1 MPVDHPRL
9 PQHAYD
15 AARQRIGTPAREAIN
30 AARWL
35 IDSATALHAAP
46 QELRAAAQQQVRAI
60 IGARA
65 IAQLAAIPID
75 DLRPHLDRG
84 TRLAALE
91 AAGVST
97 VAAAAQADPQQLTF
111 IPGVGTHTATQVVSA
126 ARAIADEVISA
137 TPLRIEPD
145 REDPAQ
151 AQLLAIVAAIN
162 RADAAALD
170 LADIHTL
177 AQRLAHALPAAERAS
192 SWWRMLF
199 TGTAAKHRILA
210 ALIDIEHVLTEPA
223 SVALQH
229 RMRAAMPGLDP
240 RAYSPRQVW
249 QWFRADPAG
258 FYAYLSSLGIAAG
271 ATDTEGSRGYLDDE
285 LARRISEIDLDASLL
300 RSSLRGYQRF
310 GAQFMLHRERTL
322 LGDEMGLGKTV
333 QALAVLAHLAAR
345 GQPRSLVVCPASVQV
360 NWVKETSRHT
370 MLPVHS
376 AHGRDKLDAIDAWLA
391 EGGVAVTTFG
401 TVASL
406 GLAHTP
412 IDTLIV
418 DEAHYVKNPE
428 TQRSGVIRHLAI
440 QAEHVMF
447 LSGTPMENRVAEFKA
462 LVGYL
467 QPEVGENLD
476 AAATLAGARAFRRR
490 VAPVYL
496 RRNQEDVLAELPER
510 IDVEEWVELSAE
522 DEAAYRVAVVEGTFM
537 RMRRAAWESPRSAK
551 LERMLELVDEASE
564 DGHKVLV
571 FSFFRD
577 VLDAMAAALGE
588 RAAGAIT
595 GSVPAGRRQQLVEG
609 FAQHDGTAVLLC
621 QIDAGGV
628 GLNIQAASVV
638 ILAEPQWKPSSEEQ
652 AIARAHRMGQV
663 RTVQVHRLLAKDTVD
678 EHIRGV
684 QEHKRALFDEFAR
697 TSDMQAEAAAAGLA
711 GLPESQAEQALLEIE
726 RVRLGIRQA
735 QDVP

>member
-1 MPVDHPRL
+1 MPVEEPRL
-9 PQHAYD
+9 PPHAYD
-15 AARQRIGTPAREAIN
+15 AARQRIGGPAREAIA
-30 AARWL
+30 AARW
-35 IDSATALHAAP
+35 IVDSATALHAAP
-46 QELRAAAQQQVRAI
+46 QQLRAAAQHQVQAI
-60 IGARA
+60 IDATARE
-65 IAQLAAIPID
+65 QLAGIPID

-84 TRLAALE
+84 ARLGALE
-91 AAGVST
+91 QAGVRT
-97 VAAAAQADPQQLTF
+97 VADAADAEPQHLTA
-111 IPGVGTHTATQVVSA
+111 IPGVGEHTATQVVSA
-126 ARAIADEVISA
+126 ARAIAHEVARA
-137 TPLRIEPD
+137 TPLRIDPD

-151 AQLLAIVAAIN
+151 ALLLAIVAAIN
-162 RADAAALD
+162 RSDAAALD
-170 LADIHTL
+170 LAAIHPL
-177 AQRLAHALPAAERAS
+177 AQRLARALPAAERARS
-192 SWWRMLF
+192 TWRMLF
-199 TGTAAKHRILA
+199 TGTRTKHRILA
-210 ALIDIEHVLTEPA
+210 ALIDIEHALTEPA
-223 SVALQH
+223 STELQH
-229 RMRAAMPGLDP
+229 RLRAAMPLLDP
-240 RAYSPRQVW
+240 RAYPPGQVW
-249 QWFRADPAG
+249 QWFRAEPAG

-271 ATDTEGSRGYLDDE
+271 ATDTEGSRGYVDDA
-285 LARRISEIDLDASLL
+285 LARRISEVELDASLL

-310 GAQFMLHRERTL
+310 GAQFMLHRKRTL

-345 GQPRSLVVCPASVQV
+345 DHPRSLVVCPASVLV
-360 NWVKETSRHT
+360 NWLKETSRHSA
-370 MLPVHS
+370 LSVHRL
-376 AHGRDKLDAIDAWLA
+376 HGRDKIDELVAWRA

-401 TVASL
+401 TVTSL
-406 GLAHTP
+406 GLEHTP
-412 IDTLIV
+412 LDALVV
-418 DEAHYVKNPE
+418 DEAHYVKNPD
-428 TQRSGVIRHLAI
+428 TQRSGVIRHLAM

-496 RRNQEDVLAELPER
+496 RRNQEDVLVELPER
-510 IDVEEWVELSAE
+510 IDVEEWVELTAE
-522 DEAAYRVAVVEGTFM
+522 DEAAYRSAVVVGTFM

-551 LERMLELVDEASE
+551 LQRLLELVDEAQE

-577 VLDAMAAALGE
+577 VLDAMAGALGE

-595 GSVPAGRRQQLVEG
+595 GAVPAGQRQQLVED
-609 FAQHDGTAVLLC
+609 FAQHAGTAVLLC

-663 RTVQVHRLLAKDTVD
+663 RAVQVHRLLAKDTVD
-678 EHIRGV
+678 EHIRAV

-697 TSDMQAEAAAAGLA
+697 TSDMQSEAVAAGLA
-711 GLPESQAEQALLEIE
+711 GLPEQQAERAVLEIE
-726 RVRLGIRQA
+726 RARLGVAAA
-735 QDVP
+735 QEVT

>member
-9 PQHAYD
+9 PPHAYD
-15 AARQRIGTPAREAIN
+15 AARQRIGAPAREAIA
-30 AARWL
+30 AARWV
-35 IDSATALHAAP
+35 IDSAALLHVAP
-46 QELRAAAQQQVRAI
+46 HQLRAAAQQQVEAI

-65 IAQLAAIPID
+65 TEQLAAIPLD
-75 DLRPHLDRG
+75 ELRPHLDRG

-91 AAGVST
+91 SAGVRT
-97 VAAAAQADPQQLTF
+97 VADAARAEPQHLTA
-111 IPGVGTHTATQVVSA
+111 IPGVGYHTATQVASA
-126 ARAIADEVISA
+126 ARAVAEEITRA
-137 TPLRIEPD
+137 TPLRIDPD

-151 AQLLAIVAAIN
+151 ARLLAIVAAIN
-162 RADAAALD
+162 RADSAALD
-170 LADIHTL
+170 LAAIQPL
-177 AQRLAHALPAAERAS
+177 AQRLAHAVPSAERAAS
-192 SWWRMLF
+192 RWRMLF
-199 TGTAAKHRILA
+199 TGTAAKHRVLA
-210 ALIDIEHVLTEPA
+210 ALIDVEHALTEPA
-223 SVALQH
+223 SAVL
-229 RMRAAMPGLDP
+229 RNRLGAAMPQLDP
-240 RAYSPRQVW
+240 RSYPPHQVW

-258 FYAYLSSLGIAAG
+258 FYAYLSTLGIAAG
-271 ATDTEGSRGYLDDE
+271 ATDTEGSRGYFDDA
-285 LARRISEIDLDASLL
+285 LARRISEVELDASLL

-360 NWVKETSRHT
+360 NWLKETTRHT
-370 MLPVHS
+370 LLPARS
-376 AHGRDKLDAIDAWLA
+376 LHGRDKLDELDAWLA
-391 EGGVAVTTFG
+391 GGGVAVTTFG

-412 IDTLIV
+412 IDALIV
-418 DEAHYVKNPE
+418 DEAHYVKNPD
-428 TQRSGVIRHLAI
+428 TQRSGMIRHLAM

-462 LVGYL
+462 LIGYL
-467 QPEVGENLD
+467 QPDVGENLD

-510 IDVEEWVELSAE
+510 IDVEEWVELTGE
-522 DEAAYRVAVVEGTFM
+522 DEAAYRSAVMEGTFM

-551 LERMLELVDEASE
+551 LERLVELADEAGE

-577 VLDAMAAALGE
+577 VLEAMATALGQ
-588 RAAGAIT
+588 RVAGTIT
-595 GSVPAGRRQQLVEG
+595 GSVPAGQRQQLVDG
-609 FAQHDGTAVLLC
+609 FAQQSGPAVLLC

-652 AIARAHRMGQV
+652 AIARAHRMGQA

-678 EHIRGV
+678 EHIRAV
-684 QEHKRALFDEFAR
+684 QEHKRVLFDEFAR
-697 TSDMQAEAAAAGLA
+697 ASDMQAEAAAAGLA
-711 GLPESQAEQALLEIE
+711 GLAESQAERAVLDLE
-726 RVRLGIRQA
+726 RARLGIGQA